1 MKEIAMNKEPIKN
14 TVGMFDLIKGL
25 IMIMVMVNHT
35 YGLLDIPDDG
45 EFINELINQVSLLG
59 LFIIFILKLFSEAAM
74 PIMFILSGYGFR
86 KMSNKK
92 CILKNSKMLL
102 IPYAITVFF
111 ITIIHFFS
119 YYILYS
125 GVISSLKQT
134 ISIFLGCLFGL
145 PKDRY
150 INNFRLICCGPGWF
164 LLALIIS
171 NLIYNLLANHI
182 KNKNIL
188 LLSSFLVSCLGW
200 ILSFAGP
207 LPWALSQGLIAVF
220 FVGIGHFVKKNKFL
234 IYKSNNNL
242 YSIVYYALIILYII
256 FVSTNNTFDMAN
268 DMYPFGPISIVA
280 NGLIAILFLKIFI
293 RLNRFR
299 GLISTL
305 IRRIGRQSLY
315 VLCIHTIE
323 MVAIGG
329 YVQYLFVN
337 EWWHGN
343 TLIRSLII
351 ICTRIAIVLIFTLLF
366 LRVKEYIK
374 KAKTGDL

>member
-1 MKEIAMNKEPIKN
+1 
-14 TVGMFDLIKGL
+14 
-25 IMIMVMVNHT
+25 
-35 YGLLDIPDDG
+35 
-45 EFINELINQVSLLG
+45 
-59 LFIIFILKLFSEAAM
+59 
-74 PIMFILSGYGFR
+74 
-86 KMSNKK
+86 
-92 CILKNSKMLL
+92 
-102 IPYAITVFF
+102 
-111 ITIIHFFS
+111 
-119 YYILYS
+119 
-125 GVISSLKQT
+125 
-134 ISIFLGCLFGL
+134 
-145 PKDRY
+145 
-150 INNFRLICCGPGWF
+150 
-164 LLALIIS
+164 
-171 NLIYNLLANHI
+171 
-182 KNKNIL
+182 
-188 LLSSFLVSCLGW
+188 
-200 ILSFAGP
+200 
-207 LPWALSQGLIAVF
+207 
-220 FVGIGHFVKKNKFL
+220 
-234 IYKSNNNL
+234 
-242 YSIVYYALIILYII
+242 
-256 FVSTNNTFDMAN
+256 MAN

-374 KAKTGDL
+374 KAKKGDL